1 MTHLD
6 RALRI
11 GGAGGAR
18 RLGLVGVVYLAH
30 ATFAL
35 AVAWPL
41 AKLVA
46 DPVTKHPRGDLV
58 LFEPGALYLTE
69 TLRLGRSALVSAAE
83 GMSFAVLVGL
93 YLGLMPLAALLY
105 AYGREQKLSPA
116 ALMAAAGR
124 YFGPFSLLLGLS
136 LVVAALSAGVPLA
149 VGALLENEL
158 RAALGE
164 RGSDIAGMG
173 FRGAALIV
181 AGVVGVVQDLA
192 RAVLVTR
199 ETKVLD
205 AIREA
210 TETFRT
216 WPAEAFG
223 GWALRG
229 LAALLLVTVAARLV
243 THVGVE
249 TATSFTAVFVLH
261 QAVAF
266 ALVFLRADWLALAV
280 GLVQSTYKSE
290 R

>member
-30 ATFAL
+30 ATFAV
-35 AVAWPL
+35 AVAWPI
-41 AKLVA
+41 AKLIG
-46 DPVTKHPRGDLV
+46 DPVAKHPRGDQV
-58 LFEPGALYLTE
+58 LFDPGALYLVE
-69 TLRLGRSALVSAAE
+69 TLRLARSTLPSVAE
-83 GMSFAVLVGL
+83 GLSFGVLVGL
-93 YLGLMPLAALLY
+93 YLGLLPLAALLY
-105 AYGREQKLSPA
+105 AFGRDQKLTAP
-116 ALMAAAGR
+116 ALMAVAGR
-124 YFGPFSLLLGLS
+124 YFAPFSLLLGLS
-136 LVVAALSAGVPLA
+136 LVVGALASAVPLS

-164 RGSDIAGMG
+164 RGSDIAQTG
-173 FRGAALIV
+173 FRAAALVVVGI
-181 AGVVGVVQDLA
+181 VGVVQDLS

-199 ETKVLD
+199 ETTVLG
-205 AIREA
+205 AIRSGI
-210 TETFRT
+210 ETFRA

-229 LAALLLVTVAARLV
+229 LAALLLVTVAARLT

-249 TATSFTAVFVLH
+249 TGTSFITVAFLH
-261 QAVAF
+261 QTIAV
-266 ALVFLRADWLALAV
+266 ALVFLRADWLALAI
-280 GLVQSTYKSE
+280 GLARSLHKSE